1 MHTPAQTCP
10 DRPYWESFPGTRQKV
25 EGRWFLVIA
34 QRELSEHLDRWAD
47 LGLITPDQAASI
59 RAHEVD
65 TEVRALP
72 RWVEPVAY
80 LGAALVAV
88 ALLLFAIQVWGQLA
102 TWSQVGLAGLVTVV
116 LLVTGWAL
124 QRSHAA
130 PAQRAASFAWLLA
143 IAGVG
148 ATAGLFTFEALD
160 LDEDLAIVLTAVSV
174 VAAASLLY
182 LLSRRALQQIGLA
195 AGIVFLTTALSS
207 VFELEEPWIFSVTFL
222 ALGAIWLLLTWGGI
236 LRPPGTGW
244 VLGGLLALAVGFGGF
259 AGLPLWS
266 GLGVA
271 VGLALVVL
279 SAALEMRSLLVIGV
293 VGLVIWIP
301 TTVTTLFQGSIAVP
315 VAILVT
321 GVVTLTV
328 VVAAV
333 RQGGRRRDVD
343 KPNPSGSAEQSQ
355 VSVDA

>member
-1 MHTPAQTCP
+1 M
-10 DRPYWESFPGTRQKV
+10 
-25 EGRWFLVIA
+25 IA
-34 QRELSEHLDRWAD
+34 QRELSDHLDRWAG

-59 RAHEVD
+59 QAYEVD
-65 TEVRALP
+65 TEVRQLP

-88 ALLLFAIQVWGQLA
+88 ALLLFGIQVWDRLA

-116 LLVTGWAL
+116 LVATGWAL
-124 QRSHAA
+124 QRSDAA

-143 IAGVG
+143 IVAVG
-148 ATAGLFTFEALD
+148 ATAGLVTFEVLD
-160 LDEDLAIVLTAVSV
+160 LDDDLAIVLSAVSV
-174 VAAASLLY
+174 VAAAALLY
-182 LLSRRALQQIGLA
+182 LVSRRALQQIGLA
-195 AGIVFLTTALSS
+195 AGVVFLTMALSA
-207 VFELEEPWIFSVTFL
+207 VFDLEEPWVFSVTFL
-222 ALGAIWLLLTWGGI
+222 ALGAIWMLLTWGGI
-236 LRPPGTGW
+236 LRPVGTGW

-266 GLGVA
+266 GIGVA
-271 VGLALVVL
+271 VGVALVIL
-279 SAALEMRSLLVIGV
+279 SAALDMRSLLVIGV
-293 VGLVIWIP
+293 IGLVIWIP

-333 RQGGRRRDVD
+333 RHGGRRRHPGET
-343 KPNPSGSAEQSQ
+343 KPSVSAEERQ
-355 VSVDA
+355 VTIDA